1 MWSFELHGGMCVR
14 VCIEARSMSC
24 CQCDTNTCAINCR
37 VSALR
42 VVRVS
47 GLLVCN
53 THHCCSA
60 QAGCPSKVCAVEDL
74 SGRRSL
80 SVARSAVVRLLGHEA
95 RVNQTGSPRTRI
107 AANGRWSKVEEPS
120 RGAKSRNR
128 YPSRLSRCARC
139 RQDTAQRRQC
149 RRQGPAD
156 QTNGAGCR

>member
-80 SVARSAVVRLLGHEA
+80 SVARSAVVRA
-95 RVNQTGSPRTRI
+95 TGTR
-107 AANGRWSKVEEPS
+107 GK
-120 RGAKSRNR
+120 GKSNR
-128 YPSRLSRCARC
+128 FAQNAHRC
-139 RQDTAQRRQC
+139 QRPME
-149 RRQGPAD
+149 QG
-156 QTNGAGCR
+156 